1 MLQPELM
8 IVYKE
13 FLHLANNSLTGKI
26 PTELGGMVSA
36 RTIDLESNI
45 LVGSIPSE
53 LGNLSFL
60 RVLKLANTAL
70 TGTVTE
76 SLDKL
81 ANLGTYQRLEV
92 RHGIYQR
99 KKRLIAAHG
108 FLSGELT
115 VAGNDLE
122 GNVGVK
128 LCENMKVLPVENIGC
143 KLQCDCCSDPSNICG
158 EATVKKAPGRLGNP
172 HRRVVM

>member
-60 RVLKLANTAL
+60 RVLKLANNAL
-70 TGTVTE
+70 TGTVPE

-92 RHGIYQR
+92 RHVYTREKKTHCRPWLSLRGAHCGR
-99 KKRLIAAHG
+99 KRPRRQCWSQTLREH
-108 FLSGELT
+108 
-115 VAGNDLE
+115 E
-122 GNVGVK
+122 GT
-128 LCENMKVLPVENIGC
+128 P
-143 KLQCDCCSDPSNICG
+143 CG
-158 EATVKKAPGRLGNP
+158 EHRLQTP
-172 HRRVVM
+172 M